1 MLKKVGATR
10 QRRWNEEG
18 FLVSLPN
25 ARLVAGPP
33 HGQDLRKQPASCGT
47 ARKGIS
53 RWQTGSGRARKDSAW
68 LDPSPA
74 ARTALRRSPVSPGT
88 QSQGTSAHKTPRL
101 VS

>member
-33 HGQDLRKQPASCGT
+33 HGQDLRKQPAS
-47 ARKGIS
+47 
-53 RWQTGSGRARKDSAW
+53 
-68 LDPSPA
+68 
-74 ARTALRRSPVSPGT
+74 
-88 QSQGTSAHKTPRL
+88 
-101 VS
+101 